1 MYHHCSLMGAGA
13 GRSDRQIIFQRGG
26 GMPRR
31 IVAQM
36 LLLSGL
42 SAWQGGD
49 CRRPIWS
56 GCEVQDFTKR
66 DARAQLGN
74 LARIAP
80 RGPENRRGG
89 FRAIVA
95 AFQVGEVDHGG
106 SVRRVLLDP
115 NRSEEHTSALL
126 PLMRN
131 SYAVL

>member
-1 MYHHCSLMGAGA
+1 
-13 GRSDRQIIFQRGG
+13 
-26 GMPRR
+26 
-31 IVAQM
+31 M

-115 NRSEEHTSALL
+115 IEGGRKLCAAAAARRNLHFIAPLELRAL
-126 PLMRN
+126 
-131 SYAVL
+131 VLRKLAETHPNLFT